1 MTPAVNFLKKKKI
14 PFTLH
19 KYDHDPQHASFGMEA
34 SEKLAIEPAR
44 VFKTLV
50 VQMDDGELAV
60 AIIRVDRKLNLKSLA
75 RALGVKK
82 VAMADGRAV
91 QSTTGYVL
99 GGVSPLAQKKR
110 LNTVVDEA
118 ALDQE
123 TILVSGG
130 RRGLD
135 IELGPQDLINVLTAV
150 SAPICS

>member
-1 MTPAVNFLKKKKI
+1 MTPAVSFLRKKKI
-14 PFTLH
+14 PFSLH
-19 KYDHDPQHASFGMEA
+19 RYDHDPQHASYGMEA
-34 SEKLAIEPAR
+34 SEKLGIDPAR

-50 VQMDDGELAV
+50 VQIDDGELAV
-60 AIIRVDRKLNLKSLA
+60 AMVRVDRQLNLKSLA

-82 VAMADGRAV
+82 IAMADARAV
-91 QSTTGYVL
+91 QTATGYVL

-110 LNTVVDEA
+110 LKTVLAEA
-118 ALDQE
+118 ALDQQ

-135 IELGPQDLINVLTAV
+135 IELRPQDLIDVLAAA